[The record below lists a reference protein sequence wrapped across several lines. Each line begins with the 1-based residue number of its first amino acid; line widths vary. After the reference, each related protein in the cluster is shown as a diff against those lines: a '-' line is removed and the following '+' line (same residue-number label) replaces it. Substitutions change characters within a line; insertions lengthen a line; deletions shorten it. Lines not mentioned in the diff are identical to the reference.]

1 MAYKKQMLEKYLN
14 LYKSKKEP
22 QELPYKTNDFS
33 SIDDIICEKNTL
45 EIQNSLL
52 RYENIKLIKENKL
65 LKTKLEDK
73 IEEKKQ
79 EINYWETIHWE
90 MIEELNFSEW
100 LYNKKD
106 LVNPSRKYSKKT
118 NKRKSSEGDIIY
130 NTHTHTQESKKVKV
144 TESLTLP
151 NSTHY
156 KKVIEKEKEKD
167 VIVIYDSDET
177 ETDDEIYDKKV
188 CIIEFDRKNDDYDL
202 INDISFTSSST
213 KI

>member
-14 LYKSKKEP
+14 LCESKKEP
-22 QELPYKTNDFS
+22 LELPYKSNDFS

-45 EIQNSLL
+45 EIHNSLL
-52 RYENIKLIKENKL
+52 RYQNIKLIKENKV
-65 LKTKLEDK
+65 LKSKLEDK

-90 MIEELNFSEW
+90 IIEELKFSEW
-100 LYNKKD
+100 LYNTQD
-106 LVNPSRKYSKKT
+106 LENPAQKYSEKT
-118 NKRKSSEGDIIY
+118 KKRKSDEGGVTY
-130 NTHTHTQESKKVKV
+130 YTHTHTQENKKVKV
-144 TESLTLP
+144 AESLTLH

-156 KKVIEKEKEKD
+156 KKVIEKEKD

-177 ETDDEIYDKKV
+177 ETDDEIYDKNV
-188 CIIEFDRKNDDYDL
+188 CIIDLDRNNDDYDL
-202 INDISFTSSST
+202 INDISFTSSAT